1 MFLRCDH
8 IQRDFMQ
15 WSDVLHSKN
24 AWGVRSF
31 LKKRQYAGSKKS
43 TKSSERG
50 LNVRPKSVVVFTLVF
65 ALACAAIFLPVAGS
79 QVRAQQNRQS
89 CKAFHAFVQGRLP
102 TTNQFAPTDTW
113 GGPIFVN
120 LDGEFLQGG
129 LSGNDGTEYP
139 HGPVSIF
146 KGGEYKLCLTSAA
159 AWGGPN
165 DCSDSFTYKV
175 PQAVVIWPAGKVLG
189 SYKAT
194 ANVVKGTGRFAPAS
208 GQLEIEGPFILWT
221 NPNSVFGVSGR
232 WNGEFSGRICG
243 VQ

>member
-1 MFLRCDH
+1 M
-8 IQRDFMQ
+8 
-15 WSDVLHSKN
+15 
-24 AWGVRSF
+24 
-31 LKKRQYAGSKKS
+31 KR
-43 TKSSERG
+43 
-50 LNVRPKSVVVFTLVF
+50 KSVVAVTFVF
-65 ALACAAIFLPVAGS
+65 ALALALVLPIVPGS
-79 QVRAQQNRQS
+79 QVQAQQSWQS
-89 CKAFHAFVQGRLP
+89 CKAFHAFVQGSLP
-102 TTNQFAPTDTW
+102 TSNQFAPTDTW

-175 PQAVVIWPAGKVLG
+175 PRAVVVWPDGKLLG

-194 ANVVKGTGRFAPAS
+194 ANVVKGTGRFASAS
-208 GQLEIEGPFILWT
+208 GHLEIEGPFILWT
-221 NPNSVFGVSGR
+221 DPNSPFGVSGR
-232 WNGEFSGRICG
+232 WNGEFSGSVCG